1 MLIKNFLGHK
11 MALIIGGVLL
21 AIVLT
26 LFPMIYRTWAFG
38 SDAWGLTVIALLDPE
53 EMPWSP
59 FDSNSLAI
67 RPAAAYWLL
76 THSDWPYER
85 CGKAMSAMGG
95 CSQPLINFVGASLDT
110 HDADSIM
117 RRRGYA
123 LLQHFAARGEP
134 VNSYYNG
141 FAPVHEAI
149 LYANVDYLRALLK
162 LGADPGLPI
171 DSPEKDF
178 HGFDAFEFAAFL
190 ESRNKEVYQG
200 VRKEL
205 EALPPPLSH

>member
-1 MLIKNFLGHK
+1 MLIKYFRGHK
-11 MALIIGGVLL
+11 KALIIGGVIL

-26 LFPMIYRTWAFG
+26 LFPMFYRTWAFG

-59 FDSNSLAI
+59 FDIDSMAI

-85 CGKAMSAMGG
+85 CGKAMSAMDG
-95 CSQPLINFVGASLDT
+95 CSQPLINLVGASLDT
-110 HDADSIM
+110 HEGGSIM
-117 RRRGYA
+117 RRRGYE
-123 LLQHFAARGEP
+123 LLRHFAARGEP
-134 VNSYYNG
+134 VNGYYNG
-141 FAPVHEAI
+141 FAPVHEAV
-149 LYANVDYLRALLK
+149 LYANTDDLHALLK

-190 ESRNKEVYQG
+190 ESRDQEVFRD
-200 VRKEL
+200 VRREL
-205 EALPPPLSH
+205 EAW